1 MNPKPRDFGDNR
13 FLAYVRNP
21 ELCKKR
27 ISKQMTARRTCYQLN
42 IIVGI
47 IFMLALIG
55 SELGHKGV
63 SVSLLMLLSIL
74 GVSMVRFYAA
84 DFEVKTLKAIYII
97 HLKERDDSNAVEQG
111 AAANP

>member
-1 MNPKPRDFGDNR
+1 MNPKQRDFGDNR

-47 IFMLALIG
+47 ILMLALIG
-55 SELGHKGV
+55 SELGHKPV
-63 SVSLLMLLSIL
+63 SISLLFLLSIL
-74 GVSMVRFYAA
+74 GLSIIRFYAA
-84 DFEVKTLKAIYII
+84 DFEIKILKAIYIL
-97 HLKERDDSNAVEQG
+97 HLKDGDASNRPG
-111 AAANP
+111 SDI